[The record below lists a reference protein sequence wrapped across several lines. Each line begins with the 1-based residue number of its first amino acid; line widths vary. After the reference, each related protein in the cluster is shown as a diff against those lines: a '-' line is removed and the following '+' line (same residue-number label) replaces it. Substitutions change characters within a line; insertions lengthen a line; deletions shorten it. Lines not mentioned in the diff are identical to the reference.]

1 MLCGLSI
8 FFASCAS
15 SAYLFANAISAFNS
29 LHVSSLSLG
38 PITFTTVGVAQET
51 QNINKVKKTILF
63 FIIGINDSKKIL
75 FEQIEEVA
83 KKRRGNINELKY
95 DNIKW
100 NEEAM
105 VECYLNMYCGYFG
118 KKLAR
123 EAVMVIYWC
132 RQNLTEKE
140 INKIIKK
147 VGLSEEKVFGSLL

>member
-1 MLCGLSI
+1 MGYVVIIMFGLFESKEAKFWRAETQRTLADANQRFNDQERKKIAVNVLERITMSLKDIDGLS
-8 FFASCAS
+8 SK
-15 SAYLFANAISAFNS
+15 
-29 LHVSSLSLG
+29 
-38 PITFTTVGVAQET
+38 E
-51 QNINKVKKTILF
+51 
-63 FIIGINDSKKIL
+63 SKKIL

-147 VGLSEEKVFGSLL
+147 VGLSEEKAFGSLL

>member
-1 MLCGLSI
+1 MFFGLFESKEAKFWRAETQRTLADANQRFNDQERKKIAVNVLERITESLKDIDGLS
-8 FFASCAS
+8 SK
-15 SAYLFANAISAFNS
+15 
-29 LHVSSLSLG
+29 
-38 PITFTTVGVAQET
+38 E
-51 QNINKVKKTILF
+51 
-63 FIIGINDSKKIL
+63 SKKIL
-75 FEQIEEVA
+75 FEKIEEVA
-83 KKRRGNINELKY
+83 KKRRGKINELKY

-132 RQNLTEKE
+132 RQNLSEKE
-140 INKIIKK
+140 IDKIIEK